1 MWVRIAAL
9 LTLQLQGYKSLK
21 KKRLRLFEMSL
32 SRFDAERKMKR
43 VVMLINDTTY
53 AFNLRGAVIEKLVE
67 EGFEVVVVGQL
78 LKHQKELESMGTRL
92 IGVETRR
99 HGTNPFSDL
108 FLLCAYKRILKEEK
122 PDVVLTYN
130 IKPNVYGGMVCQQ
143 LKIPYIPNVTGLGK
157 PVETPGKLQKLTI
170 QLYKMG
176 VAGGA
181 CTFFQNKDNRTF
193 FEQHHMLKANA
204 KTRILPGSGV
214 DLTNHPVLPWPE
226 DGKVHFLF
234 AARVMKEKGIDLFLA
249 AARKFASDT
258 VLFDVCGACDDE
270 NYKAVL
276 NNEACIIYHGEQ
288 KDMTPFYSTC
298 SCFLYPSY
306 YPEGMSNVL
315 LEAAASGRP
324 VITADRAGCR
334 ETLED
339 GVTGFLVPVNDEEAV
354 IKATERFLKMSDEE
368 RRTMGQRG
376 SEKIR
381 KEFDRKLV
389 VQAYWEEIQ
398 RILGES

>member
-1 MWVRIAAL
+1 M
-9 LTLQLQGYKSLK
+9 K
-21 KKRLRLFEMSL
+21 K
-32 SRFDAERKMKR
+32 A
-43 VVMLINDTTY
+43 VMLINDTTY
-53 AFNLRGAVIEKLVE
+53 AFNLRGAIIEKLVQ
-67 EGFEVVVVGQL
+67 EGFEVVIVGQL
-78 LKHQKELESMGTRL
+78 LKHQDKLKDMGARL
-92 IGVETRR
+92 IGVETGR

-108 FLLCAYKRILKEEK
+108 QLMHTYKRILKAEK

-130 IKPNVYGGMVCQQ
+130 IKPNVYGGMARQQ
-143 LKIPYIPNVTGLGK
+143 LRIPYLPNVTGLGT
-157 PVETPGKLQKLTI
+157 PVENPGKLQKLTI

-181 CTFFQNKDNRTF
+181 CVFFRTMTTEI

-204 KTRILPGSGV
+204 RTCVLPGSGV
-214 DLTNHPVLPWPE
+214 DLAKHPVLPWPE

-249 AARKFASDT
+249 AARKFANENT
-258 VLFDVCGACDDE
+258 IFDVCGACDDE
-270 NYKAVL
+270 NYKSIL
-276 NNEACIIYHGEQ
+276 NSEKCVVYHGEQ
-288 KDMTPFYSTC
+288 KDMTPFYSEC

-324 VITADRAGCR
+324 VVAADRAGCR
-334 ETLED
+334 ETLDD
-339 GVTGFLVPVNDEEAV
+339 GVTGFLVPVNDEKAV
-354 IKATERFLKMSDEE
+354 LDATEKMLKMSNEE
-368 RRTMGQRG
+368 RKAMGQRG

-389 VQAYWEEIQ
+389 VKAYWEEIT
-398 RILGES
+398 RIVGVK